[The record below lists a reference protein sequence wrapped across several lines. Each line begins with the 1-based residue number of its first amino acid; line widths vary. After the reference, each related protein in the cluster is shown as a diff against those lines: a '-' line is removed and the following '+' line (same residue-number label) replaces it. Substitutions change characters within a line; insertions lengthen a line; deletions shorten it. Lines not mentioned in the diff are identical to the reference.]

1 MNLSTGDWA
10 IVLGLLAIMVGMVLF
25 SKNLVKSV
33 SDFLATGRTGG
44 RYIISMF
51 QGTAALGAITV
62 VGALEQNYNAGFN
75 SRWWEM
81 PTAVILV
88 TMSITGWVVYRFRQT
103 KALTMAQFFEMRYG
117 RPFRIFAGF
126 LAFFSGVFNMVIF
139 PSVSARFFI
148 YFCGIPEIGMVGPYS
163 GTFILVTAV
172 MVLIPLYFIFT
183 GGHIAV
189 MFTDFIQ
196 GVFVNIVFVAI
207 VILLLIKVDWAHIT
221 TAISTAEAGKSLINP
236 FDASKV
242 QDFNPWYFF
251 IGMFGLIYT
260 KLSWQGNSS
269 FNIAAK
275 SAHEA
280 RMADVLSNW
289 RLVPQWG
296 LFLVFVPIVAYTLFH
311 HLDFKT
317 VADSINAT
325 LSTAGNSAQQSQL
338 RVPMALNAL
347 LPAGLK
353 GAFVAIMLAAAITC
367 HNTYM
372 HSWGSIFI
380 QDCIMPLR
388 NKPFA
393 PKEHLRYLKLS
404 ILAVGII
411 IFVLSIVFQPKD
423 LVFLF
428 LNISGAIF
436 VGGSGAVIIGGLY
449 WKRGT
454 NAAAWAAMIT
464 GALTASL
471 NILLNK
477 VVPNFP
483 INGQWGWF
491 MAMVAATLVYIVV
504 SLLTRR
510 PNFILDQMLHRGE
523 YAEKTLDAPE
533 DTQPVKG
540 WKVLGTTK
548 EFTKGDKIIYIVTM
562 GWTFLWVLVFFIGT
576 FYNFFIHK
584 ITDTGWMHF
593 WMTYTYIFLTA
604 SIIVT
609 VWFTIGGI
617 KNLREMISALRH
629 NIRDDSDSGYVA
641 KKKKK

>member
-1 MNLSTGDWA
+1 
-10 IVLGLLAIMVGMVLF
+10 
-25 SKNLVKSV
+25 
-33 SDFLATGRTGG
+33 
-44 RYIISMF
+44 
-51 QGTAALGAITV
+51 
-62 VGALEQNYNAGFN
+62 
-75 SRWWEM
+75 
-81 PTAVILV
+81 
-88 TMSITGWVVYRFRQT
+88 
-103 KALTMAQFFEMRYG
+103 
-117 RPFRIFAGF
+117 
-126 LAFFSGVFNMVIF
+126 
-139 PSVSARFFI
+139 
-148 YFCGIPEIGMVGPYS
+148 
-163 GTFILVTAV
+163 
-172 MVLIPLYFIFT
+172 
-183 GGHIAV
+183 

-207 VILLLIKVDWAHIT
+207 VILLLLKVDWAHIT
-221 TAISTAEAGKSLINP
+221 TAISSAEAGKSLINP

-242 QDFNPWYFF
+242 QDFNPWFFF

-311 HLDFKT
+311 HIDFKT

-325 LSTAGNSAQQSQL
+325 LSTAGNTAQQSQL
-338 RVPMALNAL
+338 RVPMALNYL

-404 ILAVGII
+404 ILGVGII
-411 IFVLSIVFQPKD
+411 IFVLSIIFQPKD

-477 VVPNFP
+477 VIPNFP

-491 MAMVAATLVYIVV
+491 MAMVAATIVYIVV

-510 PNFILDQMLHRGE
+510 PTFILDQMLHRGI
-523 YAEKTLDAPE
+523 YAEKTEGKPE
-533 DTQPVKG
+533 DAQPVKG

-548 EFTKGDKIIYIVTM
+548 EFSKGDKIIYVVTM

-584 ITDTGWMHF
+584 ITNTGWMHF

-609 VWFTIGGI
+609 IWFTIGGI

-629 NIRDDSDSGYVA
+629 NIRDDSDSGFVA